1 MKMEKIWIEDF
12 EKHGFEV
19 DIIERC
25 EDEETLC
32 EVGKDGHV
40 FKLYFDDNG
49 EYVRLYDSHDGVFA
63 DEVDGFN
70 DLLGELAYKVKHA
83 YVTYKRRSILAKMV
97 YDKLMKEIEK

>member
-1 MKMEKIWIEDF
+1 MKHIFISDF
-12 EKHGFEV
+12 EKHGFKV
-19 DIIERC
+19 NIIEHC

-49 EYVRLYDSHDGVFA
+49 EYVRLCNFSDAIFA
-63 DEVDGFN
+63 DEVTDFK
-70 DLLGELAYKVKHA
+70 DLLGKLAQRIKHA
-83 YVTYKRRSILAKMV
+83 SIVYKQRSVLAKIV